1 MKFFS
6 IVLLIFLQFNLLSAD
21 TSHYIDFNKILNTS
35 VAGKKAQEILKSK
48 FKNENEKYIKIEK
61 SIKNE
66 ELALISKKKILKEV
80 DYKKG
85 IQDLRNKVLKLQKD
99 RQTSLNQIAKSR
111 IDAKNQLLSK
121 LIPIIEKH
129 MQKKKIKIVLEKKS
143 VLVGEATL
151 DLTNSIIEIF
161 NNEVK
166 SIKVK

>member
-21 TSHYIDFNKILNTS
+21 TAHYIDFNKILNTS

-48 FKNENEKYIKIEK
+48 FKNQNEKYIKIEK

-111 IDAKNQLLSK
+111 IVHTSRLS
-121 LIPIIEKH
+121 LD
-129 MQKKKIKIVLEKKS
+129 KKYFYR
-143 VLVGEATL
+143 
-151 DLTNSIIEIF
+151 N
-161 NNEVK
+161 
-166 SIKVK
+166 